1 MAHYRII
8 DTATWPRRDHFTFY
22 RQFANPSFNLCV
34 PIAAQRLYECAKDR
48 RVSFFQLAL
57 YALLRAANGVP
68 QLRQRVRNDEVIE
81 YDSLAVM
88 TPVMTVEEGFR
99 QVWCDNAPEFTIFSD
114 AATPKIVAARETPPA
129 PLIVDGEHF
138 ICASCLPWL
147 HFTSMTHAEYAVGA
161 AVPALTWGKLQNG
174 VIPVAGRFNHA
185 FVDGLH
191 ASRFFALVEEGFSD
205 PERLWQP
212 LTETAPSLLA
222 PAAKKR

>member
-8 DTATWPRRDHFTFY
+8 DTASWPRRDHFTFY

-88 TPVMTVEEGFR
+88 TPVMTVGEGFR
-99 QVWCDNAPEFTIFSD
+99 QVWCDNAPEFTAFSA
-114 AATPKIVAARETPPA
+114 AATPKIVAARETSPA
-129 PLIVDGEHF
+129 RRSPRSPGENCRMALSRWPGGLTMPSSMVSTPAVFMPLSKRD
-138 ICASCLPWL
+138 L
-147 HFTSMTHAEYAVGA
+147 MT
-161 AVPALTWGKLQNG
+161 
-174 VIPVAGRFNHA
+174 
-185 FVDGLH
+185 
-191 ASRFFALVEEGFSD
+191 
-205 PERLWQP
+205 
-212 LTETAPSLLA
+212 PSGSGC
-222 PAAKKR
+222 R

>member
-8 DTATWPRRDHFTFY
+8 DTASWPRRDHFTFY

-48 RVSFFQLAL
+48 RSFSVAPMSSARGQNGYRS
-57 YALLRAANGVP
+57 YAS
-68 QLRQRVRNDEVIE
+68 VRNDEVIE

-88 TPVMTVEEGFR
+88 TPVMTVGEGFR
-99 QVWCDNAPEFTIFSD
+99 QVWCDNAPEFTAFSA
-114 AATPKIVAARETPPA
+114 AATPKIVAARETSPA

-191 ASRFFALVEEGFSD
+191 ASRFYALVEEGFND
-205 PERLWQP
+205 PERLWLP
-212 LTETAPSLLA
+212 LTETAPSLLP
-222 PAAKKR
+222 PAAKER

>member
-8 DTATWPRRDHFTFY
+8 DTASWPRRDHFTFY

-88 TPVMTVEEGFR
+88 TPVMTVGEGFR
-99 QVWCDNAPEFTIFSD
+99 QVWCDNAPEFTAFSA
-114 AATPKIVAARETPPA
+114 AATPKMSRQERHTRRRSSSM
-129 PLIVDGEHF
+129 
-138 ICASCLPWL
+138 ASIL
-147 HFTSMTHAEYAVGA
+147 S
-161 AVPALTWGKLQNG
+161 
-174 VIPVAGRFNHA
+174 
-185 FVDGLH
+185 
-191 ASRFFALVEEGFSD
+191 
-205 PERLWQP
+205 
-212 LTETAPSLLA
+212 A
-222 PAAKKR
+222 PAVCHGSTSPR

>member
-1 MAHYRII
+1 MARYRII

-99 QVWCDNAPEFTIFSD
+99 QVWCDNAPEFTTFSD
-114 AATPKIVAARETPPA
+114 AATPKIVAARETTLAAAHRRWRAFYLRQLSAVA
-129 PLIVDGEHF
+129 PLHLDDPCGICRRRGGARAYLGETTERRD
-138 ICASCLPWL
+138 PGGR
-147 HFTSMTHAEYAVGA
+147 AV
-161 AVPALTWGKLQNG
+161 
-174 VIPVAGRFNHA
+174 
-185 FVDGLH
+185 
-191 ASRFFALVEEGFSD
+191 
-205 PERLWQP
+205 
-212 LTETAPSLLA
+212 
-222 PAAKKR
+222 

>member
-8 DTATWPRRDHFTFY
+8 DTASWPRRDHFTFY

-88 TPVMTVEEGFR
+88 TPVMTVGEGFR
-99 QVWCDNAPEFTIFSD
+99 QVWCDNAPSS
-114 AATPKIVAARETPPA
+114 PPSA
-129 PLIVDGEHF
+129 PRPRRRLSRQERHTRRRSSSM
-138 ICASCLPWL
+138 ASILSALAVC
-147 HFTSMTHAEYAVGA
+147 HGSTS
-161 AVPALTWGKLQNG
+161 P
-174 VIPVAGRFNHA
+174 R
-185 FVDGLH
+185 
-191 ASRFFALVEEGFSD
+191 
-205 PERLWQP
+205 
-212 LTETAPSLLA
+212 
-222 PAAKKR
+222 

>member
-8 DTATWPRRDHFTFY
+8 DTASWPRRDHFTFY

-88 TPVMTVEEGFR
+88 TPVMTVGEGFR
-99 QVWCDNAPEFTIFSD
+99 QV
-114 AATPKIVAARETPPA
+114 
-129 PLIVDGEHF
+129 
-138 ICASCLPWL
+138 
-147 HFTSMTHAEYAVGA
+147 
-161 AVPALTWGKLQNG
+161 
-174 VIPVAGRFNHA
+174 
-185 FVDGLH
+185 
-191 ASRFFALVEEGFSD
+191 
-205 PERLWQP
+205 
-212 LTETAPSLLA
+212 
-222 PAAKKR
+222 

>member
-1 MAHYRII
+1 MARYRII
-8 DTATWPRRDHFTFY
+8 DTAAWPRRDHFTFY

-34 PIAAQRLYECAKDR
+34 PIEAQRLYECAKDR

-68 QLRQRVRNDEVIE
+68 QLRQRVRDGEVIE

-99 QVWCDNAPEFTIFSD
+99 QVWCDNAAEFTAFSA
-114 AATPKIVAARETPPA
+114 AATPKIVAARETSPA

-147 HFTSMTHAEYAVGA
+147 HFTSMTHAEYGA
-161 AVPALTWGKLQNG
+161 ATGARVQNG
-174 VIPVAGRFNHA
+174 VIAGRFNS
-185 FVDGLH
+185 FV
-191 ASRFFALVEEGFSD
+191 E
-205 PERLWQP
+205 P
-212 LTETAPSLLA
+212 
-222 PAAKKR
+222 PAAFMPSSKRGFVTPSGSGSR

>member
-8 DTATWPRRDHFTFY
+8 DTASWPRRDHFTFY

-88 TPVMTVEEGFR
+88 TPVMTVGEGFR
-99 QVWCDNAPEFTIFSD
+99 PVSYTHLDVYKRQGRCHRPTRRGRRNTDF
-114 AATPKIVAARETPPA
+114 AAAHHR
-129 PLIVDGEHF
+129 
-138 ICASCLPWL
+138 
-147 HFTSMTHAEYAVGA
+147 
-161 AVPALTWGKLQNG
+161 
-174 VIPVAGRFNHA
+174 R
-185 FVDGLH
+185 
-191 ASRFFALVEEGFSD
+191 
-205 PERLWQP
+205 RL
-212 LTETAPSLLA
+212 L
-222 PAAKKR
+222 

>member
-1 MAHYRII
+1 MARYRII
-8 DTATWPRRDHFTFY
+8 DTATWPRRAHFTFY

-88 TPVMTVEEGFR
+88 TPVMTVEGRIPPGMVR
-99 QVWCDNAPEFTIFSD
+99 QRPRVHRLQRCGNAEDRRGKRDNAG
-114 AATPKIVAARETPPA
+114 AAHRRWRAFYLRQLSAVA
-129 PLIVDGEHF
+129 PLHLDDPCG
-138 ICASCLPWL
+138 ICRRRG
-147 HFTSMTHAEYAVGA
+147 GA
-161 AVPALTWGKLQNG
+161 RAYLGKLQNG

-191 ASRFFALVEEGFSD
+191 ASRFLLSWKRDLA
-205 PERLWQP
+205 
-212 LTETAPSLLA
+212 TPSGSGN
-222 PAAKKR
+222 R